1 MNTERPVDEEPK
13 YKRSRYCDNL
23 KKQRR
28 RNDPNR
34 KYAEQYLIER
44 KNREK
49 KIWRE
54 DLAQPQGDPQT
65 KL

>member
-1 MNTERPVDEEPK
+1 MK
-13 YKRSRYCDNL
+13 SRSINEADGDNL
-23 KKQRR
+23 KKPRR

-34 KYAEQYLIER
+34 KYAELYSIER
-44 KNREK
+44 KNLEK

-54 DLAQPQGDPQT
+54 NLAQPQGDPQT